1 MNTTSQSSQPSIT
14 DDNINNNPYTSFQ
27 AGVTATLRTWSALKT
42 AVDQTWGGTE
52 SSQKAEDLR
61 TNILTYF
68 DGTSSNP
75 KMTLYELEDNL
86 GAYMEEEFGVVLEDN
101 SEREVA
107 DLIWRMYECCAKG
120 DCGLANRVVE
130 EAMKA
135 EEQLKGSG
143 VSSVIKNDDDDDDD
157 DDMDDSDNEGTNDV
171 DAAAM
176 NHTATTTQHDGVAT
190 SLSPATTTNTTT
202 TALEY
207 SSGYLFGGPPKP
219 KKELPPPRQ
228 LGEAEPEKPVP
239 QVDDDGFAMVATK
252 KKGKQR

>member
-1 MNTTSQSSQPSIT
+1 MMNTTSQSSIT
-14 DDNINNNPYTSFQ
+14 DDNTNNSNNPYTSFQ

-42 AVDQTWGGTE
+42 AVDQSWGGTE

-61 TNILTYF
+61 SNIFTYF

-143 VSSVIKNDDDDDDD
+143 VSSVIKNNDDDDDD
-157 DDMDDSDNEGTNDV
+157 DDMDDSDNEGGTNDV

-176 NHTATTTQHDGVAT
+176 NHTDDGVAT
-190 SLSPATTTNTTT
+190 SLSAATTTNTTT

-239 QVDDDGFAMVATK
+239 QVDDDGFAMVVTK

>member
-1 MNTTSQSSQPSIT
+1 MMNTTSQSSPQSIT
-14 DDNINNNPYTSFQ
+14 DDNTNNSPYTSFQ

-42 AVDQTWGGTE
+42 AVDQSWGGTE

-61 TNILTYF
+61 SNIFTYF

-101 SEREVA
+101 SEIEVA

-143 VSSVIKNDDDDDDD
+143 VSSVIKNNDDD
-157 DDMDDSDNEGTNDV
+157 DDM
-171 DAAAM
+171 
-176 NHTATTTQHDGVAT
+176 
-190 SLSPATTTNTTT
+190 
-202 TALEY
+202 
-207 SSGYLFGGPPKP
+207 
-219 KKELPPPRQ
+219 
-228 LGEAEPEKPVP
+228 
-239 QVDDDGFAMVATK
+239 
-252 KKGKQR
+252 

>member
-1 MNTTSQSSQPSIT
+1 MMNTTSQSSIIT
-14 DDNINNNPYTSFQ
+14 DDNTNNNPYTSFQ

-61 TNILTYF
+61 SNILTYF

-130 EAMKA
+130 EPVKA
-135 EEQLKGSG
+135 EEQSKGSG
-143 VSSVIKNDDDDDDD
+143 VSSVIKNNDDDDD
-157 DDMDDSDNEGTNDV
+157 DDMDDSDNEGGTNDV
-171 DAAAM
+171 DAVAM
-176 NHTATTTQHDGVAT
+176 NPTTTTQHDR
-190 SLSPATTTNTTT
+190 SLSPAATTTNTTT
-202 TALEY
+202 T
-207 SSGYLFGGPPKP
+207 
-219 KKELPPPRQ
+219 
-228 LGEAEPEKPVP
+228 
-239 QVDDDGFAMVATK
+239 
-252 KKGKQR
+252 

>member
-1 MNTTSQSSQPSIT
+1 MNTTSQPSIT
-14 DDNINNNPYTSFQ
+14 DDNTNNNNPYTSFQ

-42 AVDQTWGGTE
+42 AVDQSWGGTE

-61 TNILTYF
+61 SNIFTYF

-143 VSSVIKNDDDDDDD
+143 VSSVIKNNDDD
-157 DDMDDSDNEGTNDV
+157 DDMDDSDNEGTIDV

-176 NHTATTTQHDGVAT
+176 NPTAATTTQHDGVAT
-190 SLSPATTTNTTT
+190 SLSPATTTTTT

-228 LGEAEPEKPVP
+228 LGEAEPEKPAP
-239 QVDDDGFAMVATK
+239 QVDDDGFAMVVTK